1 MKKVAL
7 SLGFAAAALVSL
19 SACDKEPEY
28 SPNVEVDE
36 PCEETGACEPTD

>member
-1 MKKVAL
+1 MKKVAVSL
-7 SLGFAAAALVSL
+7 VFAASLGLA
-19 SACDKEPEY
+19 ACDKEPEY